1 VTTHPSLA
9 ALRAEHAAL
18 AALLESHPDPAAL
31 EGARRRIIALF
42 HQVEGELAEL
52 GRLKEEI
59 RPLVERYRH
68 LTPAGS
74 APAPLQ
80 VDHLGASTWIEKGW
94 HLISSGDSAG
104 ALEALSRALEL
115 APGNTEAQSLFGWA
129 QMQSDRHD
137 EALATFARVLAR
149 EPGNALARVNLG
161 YICLRKRIFGE
172 AIEHLASV
180 IRLDNDRRAVLY
192 AHYYLGL
199 AYFERGMY
207 ADAEGFL
214 GRAIALGPSLIEA
227 YYDLGRAQWFAG
239 RPEEARATWARG
251 AAANRHAPWA
261 RQCVELLD
269 RTARGEEVPR
279 TTSS

>member
-1 VTTHPSLA
+1 VTSHPALA

-18 AALLESHPDPAAL
+18 AALLASRPDAAAL

-52 GRLKEEI
+52 ARLKEEI
-59 RPLVERYRH
+59 RPLVEQYRH
-68 LTPAGS
+68 LSPAGP
-74 APAPLQ
+74 APGPLQ

-94 HLISSGDSAG
+94 HLISLGDPAG
-104 ALEALSRALEL
+104 ALEALTRALEL
-115 APGNTEAQSLFGWA
+115 APGNTEAQSLLGWA
-129 QMQSDRHD
+129 QMQSGRHD
-137 EALATFARVLAR
+137 EALGTFARVLAR

-172 AIEHLASV
+172 AIEHLSSV

-199 AYFERGMY
+199 VYFERGMY
-207 ADAEGFL
+207 PDAEGFL
-214 GRAIALGPSLIEA
+214 TRAIALGPSLIEA
-227 YYDLGRAQWFAG
+227 YYDLGRAQWFDG